1 MSIYPGAIPTLDEIF
16 KVTDFVDWVKGEEWD
31 DFRAE
36 LRAIAVELGTLPKG
50 TFDNVKLRLNDIYPQ
65 YHDRGDPAAYDRTV
79 GNFTTDGTWRTWDLS
94 GIVPAGATAVLL
106 RIRLSDD
113 AVGTY
118 IRFRKN
124 GNSNAT
130 NRGEVITQV
139 AGVTLMQEVIVACDA
154 GRVIEY
160 YGRNVAFV
168 LLSVLVAG
176 WWK

>member
-1 MSIYPGAIPTLDEIF
+1 M
-16 KVTDFVDWVKGEEWD
+16 
-31 DFRAE
+31 
-36 LRAIAVELGTLPKG
+36 
-50 TFDNVKLRLNDIYPQ
+50 
-65 YHDRGDPAAYDRTV
+65 
-79 GNFTTDGTWRTWDLS
+79 
-94 GIVPAGATAVLL
+94 PAGATAVLL